1 MSESSRQALLF
12 IGLMMLEV
20 STARSLRR
28 PPAGTCEDMHTG
40 GRNNGAVHA
49 HREPLVAN
57 VKRFF
62 SSNVSLEGTA
72 EHLSFR
78 NSQSFD
84 LDQACLDM
92 FDEMQL
98 LSEAVTLIL
107 MVIVRLVS

>member
-20 STARSLRR
+20 STARSLRCPR
-28 PPAGTCEDMHTG
+28 TGTCEDMHSG

-49 HREPLVAN
+49 HREPLVVN
-57 VKRFF
+57 VKGFF
-62 SSNVSLEGTA
+62 SSDVVLQGTA
-72 EHLSFR
+72 EHVNFR

-84 LDQACLDM
+84 LDQTCLNM
-92 FDEMQL
+92 FDRMQL

-107 MVIVRLVS
+107 RL